1 MRSYPAFVAPSGYIR
16 VRRQKPGQEST
27 SDHTLSLID
36 RHRETLTV
44 SRLDTMQ
51 AELLSSASGR
61 DALPI
66 HSLHEDEF
74 QDAEYQV
81 LWNITMDQGEYNQSS
96 AYDKVVV
103 LLLCWAQDSNDLKTT
118 EEVNALKL
126 VLEKRFR
133 YHTTTEYLDNDNK
146 QRLQVQLNSK
156 VAAFVGANDGPNTL
170 LIVYY
175 AGHGKPGKMPGD
187 LEWFG

>member
-1 MRSYPAFVAPSGYIR
+1 M
-16 VRRQKPGQEST
+16 
-27 SDHTLSLID
+27 
-36 RHRETLTV
+36 TV
-44 SRLDTMQ
+44 LQLDTMQ
-51 AELLSSASGR
+51 AELLSSASER

-74 QDAEYQV
+74 QDAEFQV
-81 LWNITMDQGEYNQSS
+81 LWDNTMAKGTYNHSS

-103 LLLCWAQDSNDLKTT
+103 LLLCWAQESNDLMKTT
-118 EEVNALKL
+118 EEVNALKS

-133 YHTTTEYLDNDNK
+133 YHTTTEYLDNNNK
-146 QRLQVQLNSK
+146 QRLQIQLNSK

-187 LEWFG
+187 LELIG